1 MCSICLLRQP
11 DSYSTLQI
19 GLCLLTSISRVM
31 VLLDLLFCSKVSLPS
46 FRTVCQLFNETYT
59 SSKFPVQMNKWV
71 KIKFL
76 LTVSFIYTYFII
88 VSSLNVFF
96 EISYTS
102 VSLNLIY
109 FRQKSNFPS
118 HTTLLGSVLNYLGTS
133 ALRIW
138 RNNERSQL

>member
-1 MCSICLLRQP
+1 
-11 DSYSTLQI
+11 
-19 GLCLLTSISRVM
+19 
-31 VLLDLLFCSKVSLPS
+31 
-46 FRTVCQLFNETYT
+46 
-59 SSKFPVQMNKWV
+59 MNKWV

-109 FRQKSNFPS
+109 FR
-118 HTTLLGSVLNYLGTS
+118 
-133 ALRIW
+133 
-138 RNNERSQL
+138 